1 MRVRGYSFP
10 SGHSTG
16 SMAISVTLAYV
27 LARHRVAPHWGVAT
41 ATAMAFSVLVGMSR
55 LYLDVHWGTD
65 VFGG

>member
-16 SMAISVTLAYV
+16 SIAISETLASV
-27 LARHRVAPHWGVAT
+27 LARQRVAPHWGV

-55 LYLDVHWGTD
+55 LYLDVHWGTE